1 MYISLKA
8 LQKLNFVDK
17 AIIHSHDQSLYLLSV
32 EIDGKEYFVKTSK
45 NSFLESSSKTGIL
58 SQSPITK
65 LGDVWLRQN
74 TPYDEMIGLSVGVD
88 NTLAVQIGGVFYSEE
103 MYESDSIH

>member
-45 NSFLESSSKTGIL
+45 DSFLKSFSKTDIL
-58 SQSPITK
+58 SQFPITK
-65 LGDVWLRQN
+65 IGEVWLRQK

-88 NTLAVQIGGVFYSEE
+88 NTLEVQIGGLFYSGE
-103 MYESDSIH
+103 MHESDSIH

>member
-1 MYISLKA
+1 MEA

-17 AIIHSHDQSLYLLSV
+17 AIIHCYDQSLYLLSV

-45 NSFLESSSKTGIL
+45 DSFLKSFSKTEIL
-58 SQSPITK
+58 SQFPITK
-65 LGDVWLRQN
+65 IGEVWLRQK

-88 NTLAVQIGGVFYSEE
+88 NTLEVQIGGVLCSGE
-103 MYESDSIH
+103 MREGDSIH

>member
-1 MYISLKA
+1 MYISLEA

-45 NSFLESSSKTGIL
+45 DNFLKSFSIANIL
-58 SQSPITK
+58 SQFPITK
-65 LGDVWLRQN
+65 IGEVWLRQK
-74 TPYDEMIGLSVGVD
+74 TPYDEMIGLSASVD
-88 NTLAVQIGGVFYSEE
+88 NTLEVKIGGVFYSEE
-103 MYESDSIH
+103 MHKSDSIH